1 MKKKNVEEKL
11 ADLIHAFKE
20 KKELSVKDITDLL
33 SCNRQSVY
41 NYIDRLMD
49 RGFAIDRRTKD
60 RSVYFT
66 LTWNDG
72 SAVTENYTS
81 LTDNILRKYMIVQQ
95 LHKAAASPKN
105 LEDLFLLAPDELE
118 PTYNPTKIPLDI
130 ASSTFKVL
138 LNELDEE
145 DEIRLDANGIYH
157 ATGRTIPILH
167 HFTDEELFTLLDQL
181 KTLPEGSPYHS
192 QLRSIAKKLEILE
205 ASYDM
210 GDVSSSNYVTYG
222 KNHGIL
228 NQISLW
234 MEKLSKTNY
243 REKLLWIDYL
253 PRTEKQPKKVLFQIG
268 MVIYSVEKAALYL
281 FGKVFT
287 EDPVLTPVSDS
298 IIDLSTV
305 TDFEET
311 KYPNNN
317 YHSAAFQK
325 IFSEMFSIS
334 VEEPVKVT
342 VRFDLTANV
351 KRKVQYLKQQRSG
364 ASIDFL
370 PDENQLEYTDTIR
383 GLNDFANY
391 LRQFGKSVH
400 VIAPAELKEKME
412 FSVDRTLSRYEEA
425 DHE

>member
-1 MKKKNVEEKL
+1 
-11 ADLIHAFKE
+11 
-20 KKELSVKDITDLL
+20 
-33 SCNRQSVY
+33 
-41 NYIDRLMD
+41 
-49 RGFAIDRRTKD
+49 
-60 RSVYFT
+60 
-66 LTWNDG
+66 
-72 SAVTENYTS
+72 
-81 LTDNILRKYMIVQQ
+81 
-95 LHKAAASPKN
+95 
-105 LEDLFLLAPDELE
+105 
-118 PTYNPTKIPLDI
+118 
-130 ASSTFKVL
+130 
-138 LNELDEE
+138 
-145 DEIRLDANGIYH
+145 
-157 ATGRTIPILH
+157 
-167 HFTDEELFTLLDQL
+167 
-181 KTLPEGSPYHS
+181 
-192 QLRSIAKKLEILE
+192 
-205 ASYDM
+205 
-210 GDVSSSNYVTYG
+210 
-222 KNHGIL
+222 
-228 NQISLW
+228 
-234 MEKLSKTNY
+234 
-243 REKLLWIDYL
+243 
-253 PRTEKQPKKVLFQIG
+253 

-334 VEEPVKVT
+334 VEEPVNVT